1 MGKSMTF
8 TLPLSFFH
16 FVVRVCV
23 YTYTCVHRHGHS
35 LLCVWCVIMGIH
47 MLWCI
52 PSGVGSLLPPF
63 HRHWALN
70 SCLQTCRARA
80 FTCWAFLLVFYFYAF
95 RISFIKMNIEAPGQ
109 GVHVT
114 PRYHKRGQ
122 EAVSQL
128 FKWIPV
134 PHSQWPLL
142 LPRVQN
148 TRAIDYTFLQ
158 CQGRGSSTFHSLQPN
173 LTILLPPH
181 FFSVLGSTT
190 PDFSKV
196 PQLLLLLHGPGP
208 LFLLFSLQEHSP
220 AIPCSINSLC
230 FLCVSAP
237 LSNLIVFA
245 EGGPVMA
252 TS

>member
-1 MGKSMTF
+1 
-8 TLPLSFFH
+8 
-16 FVVRVCV
+16 
-23 YTYTCVHRHGHS
+23 
-35 LLCVWCVIMGIH
+35 MGIH

-80 FTCWAFLLVFYFYAF
+80 FTCWAFLLVFYFYVF

-109 GVHVT
+109 GVHVIH
-114 PRYHKRGQ
+114 RYHKRGR

-148 TRAIDYTFLQ
+148 THTIDYTFLPRPRKLHLPFSSTQ
-158 CQGRGSSTFHSLQPN
+158 SYHSPSSTFLPCTGLHN
-173 LTILLPPH
+173 TGLL
-181 FFSVLGSTT
+181 
-190 PDFSKV
+190 
-196 PQLLLLLHGPGP
+196 
-208 LFLLFSLQEHSP
+208 
-220 AIPCSINSLC
+220 
-230 FLCVSAP
+230 
-237 LSNLIVFA
+237 
-245 EGGPVMA
+245 
-252 TS
+252 

>member
-1 MGKSMTF
+1 
-8 TLPLSFFH
+8 
-16 FVVRVCV
+16 
-23 YTYTCVHRHGHS
+23 
-35 LLCVWCVIMGIH
+35 
-47 MLWCI
+47 MLRCI

-70 SCLQTCRARA
+70 SCLQICRARA

-114 PRYHKRGQ
+114 PRYHKRGR

-158 CQGRGSSTFHSLQPN
+158 CQGRGSSTFHSLQPILPFSFLHISSLYWAPQHQTSLKFPSSSSSFTAQDPCFCYFPFKN
-173 LTILLPPH
+173 ILL
-181 FFSVLGSTT
+181 
-190 PDFSKV
+190 
-196 PQLLLLLHGPGP
+196 
-208 LFLLFSLQEHSP
+208 LFLVQSTPFASFVYQHHFQT
-220 AIPCSINSLC
+220 SLC
-230 FLCVSAP
+230 SQRV
-237 LSNLIVFA
+237 VQ
-245 EGGPVMA
+245 
-252 TS
+252 